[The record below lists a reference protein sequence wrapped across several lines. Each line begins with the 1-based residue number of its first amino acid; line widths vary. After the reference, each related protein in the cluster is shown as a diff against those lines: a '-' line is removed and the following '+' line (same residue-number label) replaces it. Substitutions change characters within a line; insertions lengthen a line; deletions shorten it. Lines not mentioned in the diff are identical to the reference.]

1 MVQILSR
8 NEIESVDWGE
18 DMDDFTA
25 RGPDHRTWHRFG
37 VLSSGEYLAINLE
50 GSLVRVA
57 DKERNRGRV
66 FSLFHPI
73 CVYSEATRGVKG
85 KNPVIALSFT
95 ELLTRLLADSNV
107 TPLHWQSPDFEA
119 HADAEQFTRRT
130 RRFKPHGNLRNR
142 KSER

>member
-1 MVQILSR
+1 MKANGCERDFLPPDLDRFYYEFEKARLWFQDGDSMVQILSR

-73 CVYSEATRGVKG
+73 CVYSEATRGVEG
-85 KNPVIALSFT
+85 MNPVIALSFT
-95 ELLTRLLADSNV
+95 
-107 TPLHWQSPDFEA
+107 
-119 HADAEQFTRRT
+119 
-130 RRFKPHGNLRNR
+130 
-142 KSER
+142 